1 MRIPSLPEFAQQVSN
16 EVEAIQWLSD
26 YGVIKPLSDEI
37 CHEIDCG
44 GRMSI
49 KDKTKSWRQLKC
61 NRCRAARRRFG
72 HTFFDGAKIDI
83 HTILYL
89 GIMWMTNCTVKT
101 AVTFSKLSQD
111 TVTNYYGHFRQLVA
125 NMIDETQL
133 KIGGPGIE
141 VEIDESKFSK
151 RKYSWP
157 PYR

>member
-1 MRIPSLPEFAQQVSN
+1 M
-16 EVEAIQWLSD
+16 
-26 YGVIKPLSDEI
+26 
-37 CHEIDCG
+37 
-44 GRMSI
+44 
-49 KDKTKSWRQLKC
+49 TK
-61 NRCRAARRRFG
+61 
-72 HTFFDGAKIDI
+72 
-83 HTILYL
+83 
-89 GIMWMTNCTVKT
+89 CTVQT
-101 AVTFSKLSQD
+101 AVTFSKLAKE